1 MLPVIRIQ
9 ITLNRCV
16 ARKWYFIFSSSA
28 AKCFP
33 KIAIFNF
40 RFSGVFANC
49 LRSAKSAS
57 LITLEKW
64 VIYVLKAFI
73 SDKTN
78 SDLAQLLLE
87 YTTPKPRMV
96 GGTIDGIQFAES
108 LLGSLLSLSILP
120 KTHNGPYE
128 YFDSVADAQSSSLSS
143 SLWNYLTLH
152 LDDMHT
158 IIKGILLI
166 GGETRNKM
174 LEWIGLC
181 LHTNGKIDFSLYLC
195 TPSNNKTITLKI
207 IRSQVHVVK
216 YGMLIIRLEC

>member
-1 MLPVIRIQ
+1 M
-9 ITLNRCV
+9 
-16 ARKWYFIFSSSA
+16 
-28 AKCFP
+28 
-33 KIAIFNF
+33 
-40 RFSGVFANC
+40 
-49 LRSAKSAS
+49 
-57 LITLEKW
+57 
-64 VIYVLKAFI
+64 LKAFI

-78 SDLAQLLLE
+78 SDLAQLLLD

-128 YFDSVADAQSSSLSS
+128 YFDSVAEAQSSSLSS

-152 LDDMHT
+152 LDEMHT
-158 IIKGILLI
+158 IVKGILLI

-181 LHTNGKIDFSLYLC
+181 LHTNGKSEFVLTHVLKQQ
-195 TPSNNKTITLKI
+195 NKAITQQMF
-207 IRSQVHVVK
+207 RPQVHVAK
-216 YGMLIIRLEC
+216 YGMLIIRLECWVLSKWCPIHL